1 MNELEKQ
8 FYDLVISMIVNQKI
22 KEERKIDEVVNQ
34 FRVLPMFKELSEEQI
49 LKIKAVITTER
60 SITLEVGALIEN
72 KKHEKWFLNKK
83 SELLMKYWD
92 RYKKYLLQD
101 NGFQPEVV
109 DKMDDILDTL
119 TDLLG
124 NPDTDK
130 EYQRRGLVIGD
141 VQSGKTANYTGLI
154 CKAADAKY
162 KVIVLFTGTIEKLRK
177 QTQIRLDEG
186 FIGLDSAA
194 MIKQKSDVEIG
205 VGNYDPSI
213 HAMVLTSTTDDFKS
227 QTARNLGFNLR
238 TINEPV
244 LFVVKKNV
252 SVLNRLNK
260 WLRTFNQNGE
270 NKIDTSILVIDDE
283 ADNASVNTNPEDRDP
298 TSINSKIR
306 ELLDVFKRASYVG
319 FTATPYA
326 NIFIDPETTED
337 MKNENL
343 FPKDYI
349 YALNAPTNYIGARD
363 VFGEQGRYRSMC
375 VEFTSEEEAELEK
388 CLPLNHKSGF
398 YLTDLPSS
406 LYEAIAA
413 FLIANVIRD
422 LRNDR
427 KKHRSMLINISRL
440 NNVQQ
445 QVGVFVNSFLK
456 KVQASARIYAEL
468 PFQEAKEDENILLL
482 FNAFQ
487 KYYFDVEFD
496 WDNIQSN
503 LYKAI
508 APVTTIIVNQNS
520 TSGLNY
526 EEYSEGLRVIAIGGL
541 SLSRGLTLEGLMSS
555 FFYRNSRMYD
565 TLMQMGRWFGYRKG
579 YSDLCRIW
587 MTSTSREWYKH
598 ISDATDELRKDIKKH
613 EDTDL
618 TPLDFGLRV
627 RSDLNTLLVT
637 ARNKMRTASTALCVV
652 SLSEECIETPDIY
665 VESEKCNNNHEAIIR
680 LVHGI
685 YSTGK
690 KFEYTG
696 HVVISKNV
704 SSSLIIDLLD
714 EIDIPLTNET
724 FDPEVLINFIEQYR
738 GEELRCWDVVFAN
751 GSSSEI
757 FTVDGEYK
765 VNYKSI
771 AFSAINGAI
780 VRMSGSKRRVGT
792 VNDGRYG
799 LEESVYSKVKQR
811 VIDAENGRMS
821 VRQKDYFTKE
831 YIGVER
837 NPQLIIYPLIL
848 EEGTKRESLEDK
860 KKLEKFYGRKLI
872 AFGIGIPSLQD
883 NETKCATY
891 TINKIAQALQ
901 SEYDIS
907 EEE

>member
-22 KEERKIDEVVNQ
+22 REEKKIDDLVSQ
-34 FRVLPMFKELSEEQI
+34 FRNLPMFAILNEEQI
-49 LKIKAVITTER
+49 SKIKAIITTER
-60 SITLEVGALIEN
+60 SISLEVGALIED

-83 SELLMKYWD
+83 SELSMKYWD

-124 NPDTDK
+124 NPDTEK
-130 EYQRRGLVIGD
+130 EYLRRGLVIGD

-162 KVIVLFTGTIEKLRK
+162 KVVVLFTGTIEKLRK

-194 MIKQKSDVEIG
+194 MIKQRSDVEIG

-213 HAMVLTSTTDDFKS
+213 HAMVLTSTTDDFKA

-260 WLRTFNQNGE
+260 WLRTFNQSGE

-306 ELLDVFKRASYVG
+306 ELLNVFKRASYVG

-363 VFGEQGRYRSMC
+363 IFGESGKYRSLC
-375 VEFTSEEEAELEK
+375 VEFTSEEEAELER
-388 CLPLNHKSGF
+388 CLPLNHKNGY
-398 YLTDLPSS
+398 YLTDIPAS
-406 LYEAIAA
+406 LYEAIAT
-413 FLIANVIRD
+413 FLVANVIRD

-440 NNVQQ
+440 NNIQQ
-445 QVGVFVNSFLK
+445 QVGVLVNSFLK
-456 KVQASARIYAEL
+456 SVQASARIYAEL
-468 PFQEAKEDENILLL
+468 SFSEAKEDENVLLL
-482 FNAFQ
+482 FNVFN
-487 KYYFDVEFD
+487 KYYSDSELS
-496 WDNIQSN
+496 WDEIQGG

-520 TSGLNY
+520 ANGLNY

-541 SLSRGLTLEGLMSS
+541 SLSRGLTLEGLMASY
-555 FFYRNSRMYD
+555 FYRDSRMYD
-565 TLMQMGRWFGYRKG
+565 TLMQMGRWFGYRRG
-579 YSDLCRIW
+579 YADLCRIW

-598 ISDATDELRKDIKKH
+598 ISDATDELRKDIKKY
-613 EDTDL
+613 EETEL

-637 ARNKMRTASTALCVV
+637 ARNKMRTASTALCVI
-652 SLSEECIETPDIY
+652 SLSEECIETPDIF
-665 VESEKCNNNHEAIIR
+665 VEPEKCSNNYEAVIR
-680 LVHGI
+680 LIHGI

-690 KFEYTG
+690 KFELTG
-696 HVVISKNV
+696 NAVISKSV

-724 FDPEVLINFIEQYR
+724 FDTEVLINFIERYK
-738 GEELRCWDVVFAN
+738 GEELKHWDIVFAN
-751 GSSSEI
+751 GSSDEA
-757 FTVDGEYK
+757 FVVDGEHK

-771 AFSAINGAI
+771 AFSSVNGTI
-780 VRMSGSKRRVGT
+780 VRISGSKRRVGT

-799 LEESVYSKVKQR
+799 LEEKIYSKVKQR
-811 VIDAENGRMS
+811 VIDADNGRMS

-831 YIGVER
+831 YIAAER

-848 EEGTKRESLEDK
+848 EAATKRETNEDK
-860 KKLEKFYGRKLI
+860 KKLAKFYGKKVI
-872 AFGIGIPSLQD
+872 AFGLGIPLLRDS
-883 NETKCATY
+883 ETKCATY